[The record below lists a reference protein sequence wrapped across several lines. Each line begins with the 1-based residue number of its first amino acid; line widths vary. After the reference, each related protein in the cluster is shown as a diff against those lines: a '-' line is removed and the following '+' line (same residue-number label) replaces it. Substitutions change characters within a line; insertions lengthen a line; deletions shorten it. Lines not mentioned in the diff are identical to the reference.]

1 MNFKFCFAL
10 TGAKLLLLYFLRIF
24 LYLHFITISKFEQQ
38 FYRFKINCLIIL
50 LSQIA
55 RLYLI
60 YLHRSLAFQCSSFS
74 NVKRFMIIYGLTIIC
89 SIEIVV
95 KVTLKNS

>member
-38 FYRFKINCLIIL
+38 FYRFKINCLII
-50 LSQIA
+50 
-55 RLYLI
+55 
-60 YLHRSLAFQCSSFS
+60 
-74 NVKRFMIIYGLTIIC
+74 
-89 SIEIVV
+89 
-95 KVTLKNS
+95 